1 MRYSSGRVRKNAW
14 SRKKSP
20 PQKRQNKANKKG
32 SVFEKK
38 TAALFQKQPNG
49 GIIILS

>member
-1 MRYSSGRVRKNAW
+1 MHKKTKNLGAVKKVPRRKG
-14 SRKKSP
+14 KI
-20 PQKRQNKANKKG
+20 RQTKKG